1 MARPSTRLPLERIAR
16 ALCAIDGHPP
26 DIRFEGR
33 PMWQSYL
40 PAAQAAL
47 DAIGEPTAE
56 MVKAAGALGFS
67 ADAARQCWSAMH
79 LATKMGPT

>member
-1 MARPSTRLPLERIAR
+1 
-16 ALCAIDGHPP
+16 
-26 DIRFEGR
+26 
-33 PMWQSYL
+33 MWQSYL